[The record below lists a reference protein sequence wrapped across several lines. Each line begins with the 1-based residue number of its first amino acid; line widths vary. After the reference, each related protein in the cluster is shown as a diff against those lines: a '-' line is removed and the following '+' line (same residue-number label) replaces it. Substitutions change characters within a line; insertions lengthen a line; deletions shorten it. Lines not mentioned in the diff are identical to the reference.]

1 MVSQVG
7 ALRVTVGAN
16 INPLQAD
23 MRRAERVVSKSAGS
37 MSRAVQGINKSLT
50 GLGSIAGV
58 ALGGA
63 GLLAGASAFIRVAD
77 AAKSL
82 SAQLKLATAEYG
94 SFERANKDVR
104 AIAEQTRSGLLE
116 TADLYA
122 TLQRNSGQLGAT
134 QEQVARATETVT
146 KSFKISG
153 AATAQQEQAT
163 RQLIQ
168 AFQSGVLRGD
178 EFNSMAENAPRLQ
191 KLLADSII
199 GPNGSM
205 GALRKMAEEGELTS
219 DKLLHAFT
227 DKKFTES
234 IDAEFK
240 QMPVTFDQAMTQ
252 VYNSAIIV
260 FSEFDRGGQFSTSLA
275 NFVTDGAE
283 GFKTLGDSAFQFG
296 RDVADT
302 FAAVDQIRQ
311 ALASLQSE
319 GISGFLGLQNATY
332 GWRDALADTL
342 GVLDSIINTWG
353 NAAMAPGNLVKMA
366 LGWDP
371 LIVNSD
377 MRGGFL
383 RETNE
388 RNVAA
393 TRQQIMGR
401 SARDVLSEFGMERRP
416 PAFRPPA
423 AKPKKGAGA
432 KKAPRDRSDDVEF
445 QFAQE
450 LRQAQMDVLRAQQSM
465 AVTHDERAR
474 IAIQLLDAERQMKEA
489 ELNDRVRRAER
500 DFAEKKIT
508 AGALEQVKAQAD
520 KLKAEYDNADALE
533 RQAVA
538 NDLAAQKAQDAAAL
552 VDSNYDIQLEKLQL
566 ESSLADT
573 AAERRDAELRILAL
587 AKEQEKARL
596 EAVKAD
602 KDSSE
607 LAKAQA
613 QQRLD
618 ELDSIYSKKADV
630 TRAGTRGPLE
640 QAQVDFSD
648 LSEEMENLKVN
659 GIMGVADA
667 FTTLLTDTEN
677 WKETTISMVQQVIA
691 EFIRLQ
697 TLKFLFSMIG
707 SAAGAGAGAG
717 SVSAGSSGL
726 YAGIDPMFLGGFASG
741 GNTLGVPRN
750 KIAGVVHGM
759 EGILNPR
766 GLSNLGVPNL
776 DLLNRGAPLSAL
788 VGNDNMRGA
797 NGGDM
802 NVSVTL
808 PRGMAPREGRA
819 TGLAIGR
826 GIIERQR
833 FAVRGRK

>member
-23 MRRAERVVSKSAGS
+23 MRRAERVVAKSAGS
-37 MSRAVQGINKSLT
+37 MSRAVQGVNQSLT

-58 ALGGA
+58 SLGAA
-63 GLLAGASAFIRVAD
+63 GLLAGAGAFLRIAD

-82 SAQLKLATAEYG
+82 SAQLKLATAEFG

-116 TADLYA
+116 TAELYA
-122 TLQRNSGQLGAT
+122 ALQRNSGQLGTT
-134 QEQVARATETVT
+134 QEQVARATQTVAEA
-146 KSFKISG
+146 FKVSG
-153 AATAQQEQAT
+153 AATTEQAQAT

-178 EFNSMAENAPRLQ
+178 EFNSIMENAPRLA
-191 KLLADSII
+191 KLLADSL
-199 GPNGSM
+199 GVTT
-205 GALRKMAEEGELTS
+205 GALRKMAEEGELTA
-219 DKLLHAFT
+219 DKLVRAFT
-227 DKKFTES
+227 DKKFTEGL
-234 IDAEFK
+234 DAEFR
-240 QMPVTFDQAMTQ
+240 QLPVTFDEAMNQ

-260 FSEFDRGGQFSTSLA
+260 LSEFDRGGQFSNSIV
-275 NFVTDGAE
+275 NFVTDGTE
-283 GFKTLGDSAFQFG
+283 GFKSLGESAFQFG

-353 NAAMAPGNLVKMA
+353 NAAMAPGNLAKMA
-366 LGWDP
+366 LGWEP

-383 RETNE
+383 RQTNE

-416 PAFRPPA
+416 PPFRAP
-423 AKPKKGAGA
+423 PKKGKKGGGA

-489 ELNDRVRRAER
+489 ELSDRVRRAER

-508 AGALEQVKAQAD
+508 KGALDQVKAQAE
-520 KLKAEYDNADALE
+520 KLKAEYNNVDALE

-538 NDLAAQKAQDAAAL
+538 NDLAADKAKDGAAL
-552 VDSNYDIQLEKLQL
+552 VDSSYDIRLEQLQNEAALK
-566 ESSLADT
+566 ET
-573 AAERRDAELRILAL
+573 AAERREIELRILAL
-587 AKEQEKARL
+587 MKEQERARL
-596 EAVKAD
+596 QAVIAD
-602 KDSSE
+602 TQSSE

-618 ELDSIYSKKADV
+618 ELDAIFAGRAD
-630 TRAGTRGPLE
+630 AAKQGTRGPYEDWMASLPTTAAKMQEAFE
-640 QAQVDFSD
+640 QLQVQGFEGLIDAALA
-648 LSEEMENLKVN
+648 LSEGFDSAKDALLNTLKQFFLGMARMNLQSLLGQALPAGGFNLGSIFGGFGSGPKTSPPIFSPSNPGVGFAGGGSFTVMGRPGIDKNIMSIN
-659 GIMGVADA
+659 GIPIANVSYGEGVHVTND
-667 FTTLLTDTEN
+667 N
-677 WKETTISMVQQVIA
+677 QS
-691 EFIRLQ
+691 
-697 TLKFLFSMIG
+697 
-707 SAAGAGAGAG
+707 
-717 SVSAGSSGL
+717 SAGGGRVLNQSFTV
-726 YAGIDPMFLGGFASG
+726 YANDADSFR
-741 GNTLGVPRN
+741 RN
-750 KIAGVVHGM
+750 ERQIA
-759 EGILNPR
+759 R
-766 GLSNLGVPNL
+766 
-776 DLLNRGAPLSAL
+776 DAKR
-788 VGNDNMRGA
+788 R
-797 NGGDM
+797 
-802 NVSVTL
+802 
-808 PRGMAPREGRA
+808 
-819 TGLAIGR
+819 LAI
-826 GIIERQR
+826 
-833 FAVRGRK
+833 